1 MEKESVELRIMAAG
15 AEAALAQV
23 VAQRRATENLDR
35 QQHNFRKGESH
46 VEQRLQAAIFA
57 QEGYIAKQEQL
68 QATIAEQQLSIAKHE
83 ATAIWYEN
91 EIRGHRQVYD
101 RQAQRIDAL
110 ELRVKD
116 LETENAYAV
125 ERKEV
130 YKRHWMSKG
139 QELRRLRAR
148 LDYER
153 ERYYNR
159 RNHGIRQA
167 ERNNEMRNNE
177 EDAPG
182 ANVVHL

>member
-1 MEKESVELRIMAAG
+1 MEQQSAELRIMAAG
-15 AEAALAQV
+15 AAATLAQV

-35 QQHNFRKGESH
+35 QQHNFRKGVSH

-68 QATIAEQQLSIAKHE
+68 QATIAEQELSIAKHE

-110 ELRVKD
+110 EQRAED

-130 YKRHWMSKG
+130 YKRHWMRKG
-139 QELRRLRAR
+139 QELRTLRAR

-153 ERYYNR
+153 DRYYNR
-159 RNHGIRQA
+159 RNHGMRQA
-167 ERNNEMRNNE
+167 EQNHEMRNNE

>member
-1 MEKESVELRIMAAG
+1 MEQQSAELRIMAAG
-15 AEAALAQV
+15 AAATLAQV

-35 QQHNFRKGESH
+35 QQHNFRKGVSH

-101 RQAQRIDAL
+101 RQVQRIDAL
-110 ELRVKD
+110 EQSAEDLR
-116 LETENAYAV
+116 TENEQAV
-125 ERKEV
+125 KRKNV
-130 YKRHWMSKG
+130 YKAHASSRSE
-139 QELRRLRAR
+139 ELRRVRAR

-153 ERYYNR
+153 DRYYNR

-167 ERNNEMRNNE
+167 EQNNEMRNNE
-177 EDAPG
+177 GDAAEPN
-182 ANVVHL
+182 AVHL

>member
-35 QQHNFRKGESH
+35 QQHNFRKGVSH

-68 QATIAEQQLSIAKHE
+68 QATIAEQELSIAKHE

-110 ELRVKD
+110 EQRVED

-130 YKRHWMSKG
+130 YKEHWISKG

-153 ERYYNR
+153 DRYYNR
-159 RNHGIRQA
+159 RNHGNRPA
-167 ERNNEMRNNE
+167 ARNNEMRNDE
-177 EDAPG
+177 GDAAEPN
-182 ANVVHL
+182 AVHL

>member
-1 MEKESVELRIMAAG
+1 MQQQSAELRIMAAG
-15 AEAALAQV
+15 AAATLAQV

-83 ATAIWYEN
+83 AAAIWYEN

-101 RQAQRIDAL
+101 RQAQRIGAL
-110 ELRVKD
+110 EQRAED

-130 YKRHWMSKG
+130 YKEHWISKG

-153 ERYYNR
+153 DRYYNR
-159 RNHGIRQA
+159 RNHGNRPA
-167 ERNNEMRNNE
+167 ARNNEMRNDE
-177 EDAPG
+177 GDAAEP
-182 ANVVHL
+182 NVVHL